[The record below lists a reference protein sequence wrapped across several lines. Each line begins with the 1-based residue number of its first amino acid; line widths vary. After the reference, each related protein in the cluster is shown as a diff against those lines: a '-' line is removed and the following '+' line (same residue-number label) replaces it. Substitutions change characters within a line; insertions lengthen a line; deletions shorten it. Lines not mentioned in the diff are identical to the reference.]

1 MTHPH
6 STTILYQ
13 RRVTYT
19 VTWRILWCAKVDF
32 FVTPVVIAPAMPG
45 AFKPLGLPL
54 KARQVR
60 DPARGLQLIDRAHP
74 SVYARLAFALGRWR
88 CRLPRSVTSPLGLS
102 EAVSTRITVQPLR
115 VRSAGAAS
123 CASGQPLRCPGG
135 VAAAD
140 ASGQPLRCRGGVAAA
155 CASGQPLRCPGGDA
169 AAYASGQPLRRRGSM
184 CREVN
189 QILQGGLVRVCFHPG
204 GVYGL
209 AAPLPHPARRPGRR
223 EP

>member
-45 AFKPLGLPL
+45 AFKPLGFAT

-74 SVYARLAFALGRWR
+74 SVYARLAFAQGRWR
-88 CRLPRSVTSPLGLS
+88 CRLPRSVASPLERS
-102 EAVSTRITVQPLR
+102 EAVSIRITVQPLR
-115 VRSAGAAS
+115 VRSSDAAS
-123 CASGQPLRCPGG
+123 YDVVLPLRCRGGVEAACASGQPLRYRGG
-135 VAAAD
+135 VAAAYVT
-140 ASGQPLRCRGGVAAA
+140 GQPLRYRGGVAAACAAGQPLRSRGGVAAA
-155 CASGQPLRCPGGDA
+155 CASGQPLRCRGDVA
-169 AAYASGQPLRRRGSM
+169 AA
-184 CREVN
+184 C
-189 QILQGGLVRVCFHPG
+189 
-204 GVYGL
+204 
-209 AAPLPHPARRPGRR
+209 AAR
-223 EP
+223 

>member
-45 AFKPLGLPL
+45 AFKPLGFAT

-74 SVYARLAFALGRWR
+74 SVYARLAFAQGRWR
-88 CRLPRSVTSPLGLS
+88 CRLPRSVASPLGRS
-102 EAVSTRITVQPLR
+102 EVVSRSGSLVYRCGNTAVTWRRTPHVNRCGIAAVTMHHMPRSEPNPSGTSIQP
-115 VRSAGAAS
+115 
-123 CASGQPLRCPGG
+123 
-135 VAAAD
+135 
-140 ASGQPLRCRGGVAAA
+140 
-155 CASGQPLRCPGGDA
+155 
-169 AAYASGQPLRRRGSM
+169 
-184 CREVN
+184 
-189 QILQGGLVRVCFHPG
+189 CFHPG

-209 AAPLPHPARRPGRR
+209 AAPLPRPARRPGGW

>member
-45 AFKPLGLPL
+45 AFKPLGFAT

-74 SVYARLAFALGRWR
+74 SVYARLAFAQGRWR
-88 CRLPRSVTSPLGLS
+88 CRLPRSVASPLGLS
-102 EAVSTRITVQPLR
+102 EAVSIRITVQPLR
-115 VRSAGAAS
+115 VRSGDAAAYAS
-123 CASGQPLRCPGG
+123 GQPLRYPGGDAAADAPGQPLRCRGGVAAADASGQPLRYRGGVAAACASGHPLRCPGG
-135 VAAAD
+135 VAAAYA
-140 ASGQPLRCRGGVAAA
+140 ASQPLRCRGGVAAA
-155 CASGQPLRCPGGDA
+155 CASGQPLRSRGGVA
-169 AAYASGQPLRRRGSM
+169 AA
-184 CREVN
+184 C
-189 QILQGGLVRVCFHPG
+189 
-204 GVYGL
+204 
-209 AAPLPHPARRPGRR
+209 AAR
-223 EP
+223 